1 MMSGMSD
8 LLVAIIKLAAVQVRF
23 GLDSMEVASLSIGQM
38 VDRSDVETDKPAQPS
53 IHAEID
59 AAARAI
65 KAKLL
70 GGRAGG
76 FRNMLQ
82 LNFPD
87 DEIRAIAEAALSAA
101 RRVK

>member
-1 MMSGMSD
+1 MSE

-23 GLDSMEVASLSIGQM
+23 GLVAMEVASLSIGQM
-38 VDRSDVETDKPAQPS
+38 VDRSDVATDKPAQPS
-53 IHAEID
+53 IDAAID

-70 GGRAGG
+70 RGRDGG
-76 FRNMLQ
+76 FRNILQ

-87 DEIRAIAEAALSAA
+87 DEIRAMAEAALTAA
-101 RRVK
+101 RLVK